1 LSAEDV
7 AARIARERQGLTL
20 VDFVEVGLPCWQ
32 VLARCD
38 VLARKPIS
46 AIDEAIMKAI
56 SLGIDR
62 PSDLQLLLGLDQ
74 TVFEAAVVGMLSEG
88 WVTGSSEQPLSLSED
103 GVEALTSAIEIV
115 SEERVVPFY
124 YDGLLRRPVAIDDAI
139 DPERARAQGIREI
152 PPVPG
157 RPPDVSELRS
167 SRGELVRI
175 LRALRDGRDQ
185 ESELLAIRGFDRRD
199 RRYRPA
205 LAMLLVPERGAGP
218 SQLAIAIDGEA
229 SVEHEAAF
237 STGGRLERLGVER
250 PLRSRR
256 RGPLVIRVPKELR
269 DRLDAETEDAARERI
284 ARAEGAFDGARP
296 DRAAETELREARRDL
311 GGLSP
316 RTVVPPEH
324 QLLLEA
330 AIDSAGERLLIRGGG
345 LTGRHLD
352 GPLLKKLRSALE
364 RGARVRIAV
373 RPSSRGGHRAFESL
387 TALAHDEGSLELG
400 PEPPADAESILLS
413 DDRFAVIGRYSW
425 LGQLGDADRLL
436 GDRRSVLTTD
446 REWIDAL
453 WERFDGRDPYSNR
466 TPKRKGRRGGRRR
479 DSDADH

>member
-1 LSAEDV
+1 MSAEDT
-7 AARIARERQGLTL
+7 AARIAGERHGLTL
-20 VDFVEVGLPCWQ
+20 VDFAEVGLPCWQ

-46 AIDEAIMKAI
+46 AIDEAVMRAI
-56 SLGIDR
+56 SLGIDQ
-62 PSDLQLLLGLDQ
+62 PSDLQLLLGLDP

-103 GVEALTSAIEIV
+103 GVEALTSAVEIV

-124 YDGLLRRPVAIDDAI
+124 YDGLLRRPVAVDDAI

-157 RPPDVSELRS
+157 RPPDVAELRS
-167 SRGELVRI
+167 CRGELVRI

-205 LAMLLVPERGAGP
+205 LAMLLVPDRGAGP
-218 SQLAIAIDGEA
+218 SQLAIAIDGEP

-256 RGPLVIRVPKELR
+256 RGPPVLRAPKELR
-269 DRLDAETEDAARERI
+269 DRLDAEAETAARERI
-284 ARAEGAFDGARP
+284 ARAEGALDGARA
-296 DRAAETELREARRDL
+296 DRAAENELREARREL

-316 RTVVPPEH
+316 RTVAPHEH
-324 QLLLEA
+324 QRLLEA
-330 AIDSAGERLLIRGGG
+330 AIDSARSRLLIAGGT
-345 LTGRHLD
+345 LTGSHLD
-352 GPLLKKLRSALE
+352 TRLLRKIRAALE
-364 RGARVRIAV
+364 RKVMVRIAV
-373 RPSSRGGHRAFESL
+373 RHGPPNGRRAHESL
-387 TALAHDEGSLELG
+387 TALAEDQEGLELG
-400 PEPPADAESILLS
+400 PEPSEDSESVLLS
-413 DDRFAVIGRYSW
+413 DRHFAVLGSYSW
-425 LGQLGDADRLL
+425 LGHLGDAGRLM
-436 GDRRSVLTTD
+436 GDRRSLLTTD
-446 REWIDAL
+446 AERIDVL
-453 WERFDGRDPYSNR
+453 WERLDGRSAPRPRS
-466 TPKRKGRRGGRRR
+466 RRR
-479 DSDADH
+479 RRRPSRRPSKSD

>member
-1 LSAEDV
+1 VSAADT
-7 AARIARERQGLTL
+7 AARIASERRGLTL
-20 VDFVEVGLPCWQ
+20 VDFAEVGLPCWQ
-32 VLARCD
+32 ILARCD

-46 AIDEAIMKAI
+46 AIDEAVMRAI

-88 WVTGSSEQPLSLSED
+88 WVTGSSEQPLSLSE
-103 GVEALTSAIEIV
+103 GGAEVLASAVEIV

-157 RPPDVSELRS
+157 RPPDVAELRS
-167 SRGELVRI
+167 CRGELVRI

-205 LAMLLVPERGAGP
+205 LAMLLVPDRGAGP
-218 SQLAIAIDGEA
+218 SQLAIAIDGEP
-229 SVEHEAAF
+229 SVDHEAAF
-237 STGGRLERLGVER
+237 STGGRLERLGVDR

-256 RGPLVIRVPKELR
+256 RGPPVMRGPKELR
-269 DRLDAETEDAARERI
+269 DQLDAEAETAARERI

-296 DRAAETELREARRDL
+296 DRAAENELREARREL

-316 RTVVPPEH
+316 RTVAPHEH
-324 QLLLEA
+324 QRLLEA
-330 AIDSAGERLLIRGGG
+330 GIDSARSRLLISGGAVSVA
-345 LTGRHLD
+345 HLD
-352 GPLLKKLRSALE
+352 RRMLE
-364 RGARVRIAV
+364 RLRRALKREVMIRIAV
-373 RPSSRGGHRAFESL
+373 REGPRTARSARKAL
-387 TALAHDEGSLELG
+387 LALAEDQPLLELG
-400 PEPPADAESILLS
+400 PEPSEAAESVLLTDS
-413 DDRFAVIGRYSW
+413 RFAV
-425 LGQLGDADRLL
+425 LGSYPWFGLLGDAGRLL
-436 GDRRSVLTTD
+436 GDRRSLLTTD
-446 REWIDAL
+446 PDRIDAL
-453 WERFDGRDPYSNR
+453 WESLDGR
-466 TPKRKGRRGGRRR
+466 
-479 DSDADH
+479 AAQ